1 MAAVFQLYKAGIW
14 LILRAK
20 EDLGDFLL
28 VADAAFLGAW
38 FPTQTDAGVAA
49 SQQLSTRHIA
59 WGPVTGLRAELGA
72 LVVLAAPD
80 TGFYAR
86 TAEFPTLFLA
96 LAVDTAVLTGPLAG
110 WALTNAWLLA
120 LV

>member
-1 MAAVFQLYKAGIW
+1 MADTAL
-14 LILRAK
+14 
-20 EDLGDFLL
+20 LGT
-28 VADAAFLGAW
+28 W

-59 WGPVTGLRAELGA
+59 WGSVAGFRAEFGA

-80 TGFYAR
+80 TGFHAGA
-86 TAEFPTLFLA
+86 TEFPTLFLA
-96 LAVDTAVLTGPLAG
+96 LAVNTAVLAGPLAG